1 MSSVDRGR
9 RFGDSQGW
17 VVASYREGREENER
31 ITVPDPTVLEEAW
44 ANQLRLGQDVRFVLA
59 AVGGGGIRI
68 AREIAR
74 RHIRHLETVAINCD
88 PKVQSFDEFDRRVY
102 LGPDSGVEGD
112 TGGSPVVG
120 GLLARAAEPAL
131 DRIFSGAT
139 FVIVVGSLGGGA
151 GSGALPYLLEVASRH
166 AEVVSAF
173 VVRPFRCEGDRRA
186 LADRAIGRLH
196 FVEAFVEKRER
207 GLASLRTLDNE
218 SLVTSQA
225 GAAFSQVA
233 RHWAD
238 LIQDHIETAFL
249 APTEALLEAAALY
262 HSAQLVSLTELG
274 EPGLTPTT
282 LGPATVAPPSAPD
295 FPPVLPAL
303 RAGEVELTFEI
314 VPEARAPEAR

>member
-1 MSSVDRGR
+1 MAIYKDG
-9 RFGDSQGW
+9 Q
-17 VVASYREGREENER
+17 AANER
-31 ITVPDPTVLEEAW
+31 ISGPDAGVLEEAW
-44 ANQLRLGQDVRFVLA
+44 AHQLRLGQDVRFVLA

-68 AREIAR
+68 AREIAA

-102 LGPDSGVEGD
+102 LGPDSGVERD
-112 TGGSPVVG
+112 TGGSPFVG

-131 DRIFSGAT
+131 DRIFEGAT
-139 FVIVVGSLGGGA
+139 FVIVVSSLGGGA

-225 GAAFSQVA
+225 NLAFGQVA

-249 APTEALLEAAALY
+249 APTEALLEAAALS
-262 HSAQLVSLTELG
+262 HSARLTPMNQLTEAEL
-274 EPGLTPTT
+274 PAVGLSIPPMA
-282 LGPATVAPPSAPD
+282 PAPSPE
-295 FPPVLPAL
+295 FPPLLPAVAI
-303 RAGEVELTFEI
+303 RDGGEVELTFEI
-314 VPEARAPEAR
+314 VPEARPPEAH